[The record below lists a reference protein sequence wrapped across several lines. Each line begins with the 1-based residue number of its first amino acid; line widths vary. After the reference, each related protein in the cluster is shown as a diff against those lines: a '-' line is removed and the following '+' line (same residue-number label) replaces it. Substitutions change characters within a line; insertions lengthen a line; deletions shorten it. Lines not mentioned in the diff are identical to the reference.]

1 MYYYKRLISDR
12 RVNNMAKAKITFED
26 VNENLVIGIEN
37 VISDNQTPA
46 QKAALEYFKKIKV
59 EIITINILIREA
71 IIQEQKSIEGR

>member
-1 MYYYKRLISDR
+1 
-12 RVNNMAKAKITFED
+12 MAKAKITFED

-59 EIITINILIREA
+59 EIITSDILIRIAHFQFSFEREIGNVTSLR
-71 IIQEQKSIEGR
+71 IIKQNPQ